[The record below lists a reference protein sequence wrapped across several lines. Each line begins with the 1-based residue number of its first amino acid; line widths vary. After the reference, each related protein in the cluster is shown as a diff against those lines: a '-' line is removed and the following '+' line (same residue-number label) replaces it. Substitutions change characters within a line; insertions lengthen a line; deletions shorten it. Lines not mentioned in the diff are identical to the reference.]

1 MQLTR
6 YTDYAVRVLIHL
18 ALHRERLVTISE
30 VADAYA
36 ISRNHLVKVVH
47 ALGQHGLVA
56 TFRGKR
62 GGLRLAQEPGAIT
75 LDVVVSRL
83 EERLTPAECG
93 ACPIRQQCAF
103 REALESGMAAFMETL
118 AGYTIDDLVEGR
130 AEGLRHALTPTESGA
145 HRAV

>member
-18 ALHRERLVTISE
+18 ALHRDRLVTITE
-30 VADAYA
+30 VAEAYA

-47 ALGQHGLVA
+47 ALGRHGFVA

-62 GGLRLAQEPGAIT
+62 GGMRLAQEPEAIT
-75 LDVVVSRL
+75 LDTVVTRL
-83 EERLTPAECG
+83 EERLAPADCRD
-93 ACPIRQQCAF
+93 CPIQGECLF
-103 REALESGMAAFMETL
+103 ETALEEAMTAFLETL
-118 AGYTIDDLVEGR
+118 AGYSVADLVEGR
-130 AEGLRHALTPTESGA
+130 GEVLRRTLEG